1 MCCVLMHRRHCQ
13 LVDDL
18 RANAS
23 HQRACD
29 ARGVAPGH
37 NPPLEA
43 RALCVHSQHGANRG
57 LRTRHLSGRRRSF
70 SFWVRACCCATE
82 QSSSGCCPTTETAG
96 LDTHM
101 HNTHTHTH
109 TYMCAHART
118 HTLAHRYV
126 ATKYVGEQLLK
137 AAAKQGVPTTLFRPA
152 FISNHSRTGQGN
164 VSDFLNRYLAG
175 CVQLG
180 AALGGDAFDKP
191 TTVLDMTPVD
201 YVAGAI
207 VFLARRRRSEGQS
220 FHILSSLDKLPTYS
234 TVARVMVEC
243 GYRVESV
250 EYVCFCVCAAAAAAA
265 VVLVVDVV
273 VWSGCECWWP
283 GVSCCSRR
291 MQGQM

>member
-1 MCCVLMHRRHCQ
+1 MTYAQMRATNVHATQEVLRLATTHHLKPVHFVSTVSTVPTGGCEQ
-13 LVDDL
+13 DTFPEDAVLS
-18 RANAS
+18 AS
-23 HQRACD
+23 GC
-29 ARGVAPGH
+29 
-37 NPPLEA
+37 
-43 RALCVHSQHGANRG
+43 
-57 LRTRHLSGRRRSF
+57 
-70 SFWVRACCCATE
+70 VRAAVPPSKAAAVVALPPKPRVLTRTCT
-82 QSSSGCCPTTETAG
+82 
-96 LDTHM
+96 
-101 HNTHTHTH
+101 THTHTH